1 MTDLKA
7 MAIYGKTPVLMKI
20 TMMYMAVRLDH
31 TSVSE
36 IQDKFNRADLDDNGR
51 ISKIEFN

>member
-1 MTDLKA
+1 